1 MFYIDHNYDNNL
13 SLTLPR
19 QISTDPRICVLPSAT
34 PPSSD
39 STSPAQAKVSTVYN
53 KVSFQKKEEEIS
65 AFSSDSFFGS
75 NNEYIEQSATETING
90 DDPSFNEAQVI
101 TQFETITEE
110 QTDAK
115 GQKVNRATGVK
126 VIYKNGNPKTFYYS
140 DGSIGPFFVDSTSLS
155 ENNKVLVKDEATGK
169 VKVEESA
176 NNITGLGNYFRVG
189 GDDFAFLGKF
199 LHIHVNLDFI
209 ATVLSDNIDTDG
221 KISIYVF
228 FEQLM
233 QGIQDATGNINDYR
247 ITYDELSNTFY
258 ITDNTT
264 LPNADKYFNIPSIKP
279 TMINAHMLK
288 DTIGSFVTNVSIKCE
303 LNNNYAT
310 MISVGAQS
318 NGNVVGEDATAFSR
332 WNEGYTDRVITDRS
346 SIVDE
351 ANQQESS
358 SKSPDQIYLD
368 NLVKYGDLNNAINN
382 GYITTD
388 DITNNGQAVVD
399 MLKYEVAYFTQTDCM
414 QGQGFLPINLQLTM
428 LGLSGP
434 RLFETYTID
443 ETLLPDNYK
452 NNIKFLTKGITHK
465 VDSNGWTT
473 TLDSFMAPKVDSL
486 NKPTFYI
493 PPERTI
499 AAKKSSGGAEFSDTV
514 VGAGNGVNA
523 NKLRATLKS
532 LGYSEKGSE
541 IDSGGVD
548 INSSIEKVASSIF
561 TTIKNEIPTLNVKV
575 TGGNDKYHQGLSYN
589 SRHKAGNALD
599 FVISPSKSEQLD
611 QVVNIL
617 RRYAVGN
624 NPKFRF
630 IDEYRNPTGAATA
643 GHFHIS
649 WGEGT
654 ESQAALDLA
663 LRAPSSLASI

>member
-1 MFYIDHNYDNNL
+1 ML
-13 SLTLPR
+13 EAAVAA
-19 QISTDPRICVLPSAT
+19 QKMGVLP
-34 PPSSD
+34 
-39 STSPAQAKVSTVYN
+39 V
-53 KVSFQKKEEEIS
+53 FI
-65 AFSSDSFFGS
+65 
-75 NNEYIEQSATETING
+75 
-90 DDPSFNEAQVI
+90 
-101 TQFETITEE
+101 ITEMKWSWE
-110 QTDAK
+110 HAQQMGFEIEPIINET
-115 GQKVNRATGVK
+115 TGEVTIK
-126 VIYKNGNPKTFYYS
+126 
-140 DGSIGPFFVDSTSLS
+140 
-155 ENNKVLVKDEATGK
+155 EN
-169 VKVEESA
+169 A
-176 NNITGLGNYFRVG
+176 NNTSGLGNYFRVG
-189 GDDFAFLGKF
+189 GDEYAFLGKF

-221 KISIYVF
+221 KISIYKF
-228 FEQLM
+228 LEELI
-233 QGIQDATGNINDYR
+233 QGIQEATGHINDYR

-264 LPNADKYFNIPSIKP
+264 LPNADKYFNTPSIKP
-279 TMINAHMLK
+279 TMINAHVLK
-288 DTIGSFVTNVSIKCE
+288 DTIGSFVTNVSVKCE

-318 NGNVVGEDATAFSR
+318 NSNIVGEDATAFSR
-332 WNEGYTDRVITDRS
+332 WNEGYIDRIITDRS

-351 ANQQESS
+351 ANQQESG
-358 SKSPDQIYLD
+358 SKSPDQVYLD
-368 NLVKYGDLNNAINN
+368 NLIKYGDLNNAINS

-399 MLKYEVAYFTQTDCM
+399 MLKYEKAYFTQTDCM

-465 VDSNGWTT
+465 VDSSGWMT
-473 TLDSFMAPKVDSL
+473 TLDSFMAPKLDSL

-493 PPERTI
+493 PPERII
-499 AAKKSSGGAEFSDTV
+499 AAKRSGGGNEFSDTV
-514 VGAGNGVNA
+514 VGVGNGVNA

-548 INSSIEKVASSIF
+548 INASIEKVASSIF
-561 TTIKNEIPTLNVKV
+561 TTIKAEVPTLNVKV

-599 FVISPSKSEQLD
+599 FVISPSKPEQLD

-630 IDEYRNPTGAATA
+630 IDEYRNPTAKATG

-649 WGEGT
+649 WGTGT
-654 ESQAALDLA
+654 ESQAALTAA
-663 LRAPSSLASI
+663 LQLYKDGKISNPITV